1 MDKTEISLEK
11 RDVCVGVMGGGVYCS
26 WIIGVMEGDRMGE
39 RRVWFKHV
47 ISASTFESSFL
58 AGRTSF
64 FHQLRMTDGRQRIGK
79 MRSSV

>member
-1 MDKTEISLEK
+1 
-11 RDVCVGVMGGGVYCS
+11 
-26 WIIGVMEGDRMGE
+26 MGE
-39 RRVWFKHV
+39 RRVWLKHV